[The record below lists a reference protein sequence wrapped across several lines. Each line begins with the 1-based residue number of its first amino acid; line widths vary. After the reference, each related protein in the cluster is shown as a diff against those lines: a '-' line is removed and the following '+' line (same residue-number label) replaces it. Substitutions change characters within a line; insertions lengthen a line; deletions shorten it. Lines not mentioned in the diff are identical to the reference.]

1 MQTFAILGGS
11 GSGKTA
17 LSLEIATSY
26 DCVILS
32 LDSLSIYQEIDI
44 ASAKPSLEE
53 RKGIVHF
60 GIDILSPKESQNV
73 YNFIQEY
80 YRAKDYC
87 QSHKK
92 PLLIVGGTGFY
103 LKSLLVGLSPAP
115 KLTLSE
121 KLEIESKIKSL
132 GGLDAQYRYLCV
144 IDSVYANK
152 LKPQDSYRIA
162 RALEI
167 YFSTHCAPSVYFAN
181 HSPKPI
187 LESCTIFEIL
197 RNRECLRQR
206 ILMRTQEM
214 LDRGLLEEVQTLYSH
229 YGAQYQ
235 WAKSIGIKETLEYLK
250 YQNLLDSAQSTKND
264 ALLKPQFP
272 PITSL
277 ESLRDSI
284 STHTAQLAKRQ
295 TTFNKTQ
302 FPPHFC
308 GTTTE
313 IYSQIT
319 MQLRNA
325 H

>member
-17 LSLEIATSY
+17 LSLEIASHY
-26 DCVILS
+26 DCAILS

-73 YNFIQEY
+73 YNFIYEY
-80 YRAKDYC
+80 YRAKKFC
-87 QSHKK
+87 ENHKK
-92 PLLIVGGTGFY
+92 HLLIVGGTGFY
-103 LKSLLVGLSPAP
+103 LKSLIVGLSPAP
-115 KLTLSE
+115 KLTLLE
-121 KLEIESKIKSL
+121 KLEIESKIKNL
-132 GGLDAQYRYLCV
+132 GNLNEQYRYLHTL
-144 IDSVYANK
+144 DSTYANK
-152 LKPQDSYRIA
+152 IKPQDSYRIT

-167 YFSTHCAPSVYFAN
+167 YFTTYMAPSIYFAN
-181 HSPKPI
+181 NPPKPI
-187 LESCTIFEIL
+187 LDSYKIFEITI
-197 RNRECLRQR
+197 NRESLKSK
-206 ILMRTQEM
+206 ISIRTQEM
-214 LDRGLLEEVQTLYSH
+214 LKRGLLGEVQMLISR
-229 YGAQYQ
+229 YGMQHQ
-235 WAKSIGIKETLEYLK
+235 WVKSIGIKEALEYLK
-250 YQNLLDSAQSTKND
+250 YQNLLDFTQNAENNTPP
-264 ALLKPQFP
+264 KPQSP

-308 GTTTE
+308 GTATE
-313 IYSQIT
+313 IYSQIASHVS
-319 MQLRNA
+319 L
-325 H
+325 